1 VTVSKDNV
9 AQARRSAV
17 IVAFM
22 AAAAALIGAAIAWTA
37 AVAGGRHREGL
48 GASHLWRWDRSVAPR
63 R

>member
-1 VTVSKDNV
+1 
-9 AQARRSAV
+9 
-17 IVAFM
+17 M

-48 GASHLWRWDRSVAPR
+48 GASHLWRWDRSVAAR

>member
-1 VTVSKDNV
+1 
-9 AQARRSAV
+9 V

-48 GASHLWRWDRSVAPR
+48 GASHLWRWDRNVAPR